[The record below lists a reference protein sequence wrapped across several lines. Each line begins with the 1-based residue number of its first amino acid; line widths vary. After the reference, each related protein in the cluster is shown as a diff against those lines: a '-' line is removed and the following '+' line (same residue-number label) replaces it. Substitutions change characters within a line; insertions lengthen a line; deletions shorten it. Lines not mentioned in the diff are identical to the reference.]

1 MQHSSLTLS
10 LTSTLLVSLLLSGT
24 ALAEKQFREG
34 HILVKGA
41 AGLSEEKFDKVL
53 KKANPK
59 ARSKRKLHKLPVH
72 VVEVPAK
79 AEEAMVRMLSRHP
92 HIAFAELDEAIAPT
106 ETPNDTYFNSQ
117 WHLPKM
123 GANSAWATGDGT
135 GITVAVLDTGVNGN
149 HEDLFGRVLTGRN
162 VVSDN
167 TDVTDNHGHGTKV
180 SGVIAAKTGN
190 GIGVASV
197 APGAKIL
204 PIKISNASDGVAYYS
219 DMIDGI
225 VWAADNGARVA
236 NLSYGAAGSSSV
248 ADAAD
253 YMMSKGGVVVLA
265 AGNYNKDR
273 GYGNYASLFVAS
285 ATGTSDTRASYSD
298 YGSYVDIAAPG
309 SGIYTTRT
317 GGDYGAVSGTSFAS
331 PNTAAVAALVMSAN
345 PDLIPSDVMTVI
357 INSAVDLGDASWDP
371 FYGYGRVDALAAVEL
386 ANGVE
391 NSDNTP
397 PQAVFIDPAPNA
409 EVSDWVSVN
418 VQASDDFGMSQV
430 ELLVDGVPFATATGG
445 GANNIYTFAW
455 DSNQATNG
463 QHRFSARAVDTA
475 GNVGNAEDV
484 FVQVANTTVD
494 NPPTV
499 AIVSP
504 GDGSSGSR
512 SVTLMASADD
522 DKGAPQVSIYADGKL
537 RCAASGTVSC
547 SWNLRKVA
555 PGTYK
560 VRATAQDS
568 AGNSDTKEVDFIV
581 EGSSGGTKDNTS
593 KGGGKGRNK

>member
-10 LTSTLLVSLLLSGT
+10 LTSTLLVGLLLSGT
-24 ALAEKQFREG
+24 ALAGKQFREG

-59 ARSKRKLHKLPVH
+59 AKSKRKLHKLPVH

-92 HIAFAELDEAIAPT
+92 HIAFAELDELIAPT
-106 ETPNDTYFNSQ
+106 ETPNDPRYSSQ

-123 GANSAWATGDGT
+123 AAPLAWATGDGT

-149 HEDLFGRVLTGRN
+149 HEDLFGRVLPGRN
-162 VVSDN
+162 VVSNNSD
-167 TDVTDNHGHGTKV
+167 TTDNHGHGTKV
-180 SGVIAAKTGN
+180 SGVIAARTNN

-219 DMIDGI
+219 DMVDGI

-253 YMMSKGGVVVLA
+253 YMMGKGGVVVLA
-265 AGNYNKDR
+265 AGNYNRDR

-309 SGIYTTRT
+309 SGIYTTNT
-317 GGDYGAVSGTSFAS
+317 SGSYSSVSGTSFAS

-345 PDLIPSDVMTVI
+345 PGLLPTDVMAVI
-357 INSAVDLGDASWDP
+357 INSSVDLGDASWDP
-371 FYGYGRVDALAAVEL
+371 FYGHGRVDALAAVEL
-386 ANGVE
+386 AAGVE

-397 PQAVFIDPAPNA
+397 PQAVFIDPSANA
-409 EVSDWVSVN
+409 EVSGVVGVN
-418 VQASDDFGMSQV
+418 VQASDDFGMSHV
-430 ELLVDGVPFATATGG
+430 ELLVDGVPFATANAGD
-445 GANNIYTFAW
+445 ANNTYTFAW
-455 DSNQATNG
+455 DSTRAANG
-463 QHRFSARAVDTA
+463 QHRFSARAVDTS
-475 GNVGNAEDV
+475 GNVGNAEDIL
-484 FVQVANTTVD
+484 VQVANTIED

-499 AIVSP
+499 AIISP

-512 SVTLMASADD
+512 SVTLMASAND
-522 DKGAPQVSIYADGKL
+522 DKGPPQVSIYADGKL

-555 PGTYK
+555 PGTYT
-560 VRATAQDS
+560 VSATAQDS
-568 AGNSDTKEVDFIV
+568 AGNTDTKSVNFIV
-581 EGSSGGTKDNTS
+581 EGSSGSTKDNTN
-593 KGGGKGRNK
+593 KGGGKGRSK